1 MYLYNLSGGTI
12 VPPDTDTGLSFIEK
26 SSLGNYQVSSRFQGQ
41 TTAQKYIKRPPG
53 AIQNAQAT
61 TST

>member
-1 MYLYNLSGGTI
+1 
-12 VPPDTDTGLSFIEK
+12 
-26 SSLGNYQVSSRFQGQ
+26 VSSRFQGQ
-41 TTAQKYIKRPPG
+41 TTAQKYIPRPAG